1 MKFSQLKMG
10 DRFIY
15 QGMELEKCG
24 PLQALEKATGIERV
38 IMRSAAVTPVNAQM
52 EKQPNNNPCLD
63 ELKQALADYHRLTL
77 DLLGARQE
85 PQLDKKLGEAYEE
98 MIRLIERSK
107 QSGKQS

>member
-24 PLQALEKATGIERV
+24 PLQAREKATGIERV

-52 EKQPNNNPCLD
+52 EEQPDNSLCLD
-63 ELKQALADYHRLTL
+63 ELKQALAHYHQLTL
-77 DLLGARQE
+77 DLLGARKE
-85 PQLDKKLGEAYEE
+85 PQLEKKLGEAYGE
-98 MIRLIERSK
+98 MIRLIECSE